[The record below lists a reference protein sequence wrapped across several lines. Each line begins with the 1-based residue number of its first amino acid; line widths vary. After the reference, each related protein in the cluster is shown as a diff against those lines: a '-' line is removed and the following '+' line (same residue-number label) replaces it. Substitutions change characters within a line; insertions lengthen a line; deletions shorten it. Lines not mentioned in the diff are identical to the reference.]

1 MPACAILFADQKTSI
16 RKAPGRLLLKR
27 SDGGSCSRS
36 KMQNRDSFKS
46 TTNLCR
52 GRKTH
57 RAAQKKAS
65 NSTQP
70 ASQPASQDTAPVVNI
85 VHVNNA
91 HQSGSP
97 VWFALE
103 QREPS
108 CPMASFSLCYYQHKK
123 FTGECLPP
131 EETDYRPEPPERGCF
146 SAPQRSIWFVR
157 SMSSSVCAD
166 TPG

>member
-16 RKAPGRLLLKR
+16 RKAPG
-27 SDGGSCSRS
+27 SSCSRS

-46 TTNLCR
+46 TTNLYR

-65 NSTQP
+65 TPLSQP
-70 ASQPASQDTAPVVNI
+70 SQPASQDTAPVVNI

-108 CPMASFSLCYYQHKK
+108 CPMASFSLCYHQHKK
-123 FTGECLPP
+123 FGECLPP